1 MSMRRTQSMV
11 RTAGRAL
18 AFFLIAAA
26 PLGAV
31 DLQSLQK
38 AYERATQDYQA
49 KNYQAYLEDINE
61 ALRYF
66 PNHPILLFRQAAA
79 YSLSGTPLK
88 AMLPLRQTAAM
99 GLVFNVWQDP
109 DFKALQKRPELQ
121 RILDAYA
128 QNAQPLRGSRTLF
141 SYPGKALLVEGVVF
155 DPQDNR
161 FYLGSVRRGMILR
174 LDKTGRGSVFSRPE
188 DGLWGVMGLK
198 VDPTRRR
205 LWAALSAVPQLAGF
219 KAEDAGRAGLACYDL
234 KTGRLIRKAVL
245 PGKPESHL
253 LGDLTVDAKGMVLA
267 TDSQAPLIY
276 SLDPDGEAPE
286 VFLKS
291 DLFQS
296 LQGIDLSAD
305 GKTIYVADYSVG
317 LYAVDRATKTVRY
330 LEPPKNAAL
339 IGIDGLYSYQGSLI
353 AVQNGLKP
361 NRILRVFL
369 SPDGSR
375 IESVAALEA
384 NEPTMTEPTLGCVA
398 GDMFY
403 FNANAQWALAD
414 DKGQVAPDAK
424 WKDPLVRVIDL
435 KNPPAKPVPAKKGK
449 R

>member
-1 MSMRRTQSMV
+1 MNRMRTPRLMIGQ
-11 RTAGRAL
+11 AL
-18 AFFLIAAA
+18 AVFL
-26 PLGAV
+26 LGATPLLAI
-31 DLQSLQK
+31 DLVSLQK
-38 AYERATQDYQA
+38 AYEQATKDYQA
-49 KNYQAYLEDINE
+49 RNYEAYLEDINE

-66 PNHPILLFRQAAA
+66 PNHPILLVRQAAA
-79 YSLSGTPLK
+79 YSLSGKPLK

-121 RILDAYA
+121 RILDVYA
-128 QNAQPLRGSRTLF
+128 KNAQPLNGSRTVF
-141 SYPGKALLVEGVVF
+141 VYPAKAMLIEGVAF
-155 DPQDNR
+155 DPQDGR

-174 LDKTGRGSVFSRPE
+174 LDRTGKGAVFSRPE

-198 VDPTRRR
+198 VDQARRR

-234 KTGRLIRKAVL
+234 KTGRLIKKATL
-245 PGKPESHL
+245 PGKPETHL
-253 LGDLTVDAKGMVLA
+253 LGDLTVDSQGMVLA

-276 SLDPDGEAPE
+276 SLPADGETPE

-296 LQGIDLSAD
+296 LQGIDLSPD

-317 LYAVDRATKTVRY
+317 LYAVDRATKAVRY
-330 LEPPKNAAL
+330 LEPPRNAAL
-339 IGIDGLYSYQGSLI
+339 IGIDGLYYYQGSLV

-361 NRILRVFL
+361 NRILRVYL

-375 IESVAALEA
+375 IESVAVLEA
-384 NEPTMTEPTLGCVA
+384 NEPTMLEPTLGCVVN
-398 GDMFY
+398 DMFY
-403 FNANAQWALAD
+403 FNANAQWALVD
-414 DKGQVAPDAK
+414 DKGQAAPDAK

-435 KNPPAKPVPAKKGK
+435 KAPPAKPVPAKRQK
-449 R
+449 